1 MALARAGG
9 RLRVSQFDETS
20 YPVYFPPQGVPE
32 SLREHP
38 DIPRPDAITPHKYAT
53 SVDERNF
60 LTVFEYA
67 VRENFVIWDYYTG
80 YVHLTGLW
88 KAAGNSKADIVK
100 LLDSCP
106 ELEPV
111 LRRVRGGFLKIQ
123 GTWVP
128 YEVARRLALRVC
140 WPIRFSLVPLFGAT
154 FPQECLKPHQLGFG
168 QLQLRRQSDSATD
181 IYRKQGS
188 ALPRLR
194 TLSSPSTAA
203 PYVPIMSNCASSN
216 ESVAIEEELPR
227 LTLASETS
235 SPTEVL
241 QMLQATK
248 SLQKLAGFDQ
258 QGALDIECSGR
269 VFRWDGNAKLHLL
282 EPRPVTL
289 AIAPPASPPPPPS
302 LPPHSLSF
310 SHLPPASQNVRLP
323 PLSSLI
329 SGQPA
334 VFMPHSY
341 PY

>member
-1 MALARAGG
+1 MASVRAGG
-9 RLRVSQFDETS
+9 RLRVGQFDEVS
-20 YPVYFPPQGVPE
+20 YPVYFPPHAVPE
-32 SLREHP
+32 SLRGNP
-38 DIPRPDAITPHKYAT
+38 DIPGPDAITPHKYAT

-60 LTVFEYA
+60 LTVYEYA
-67 VRENFVIWDYYTG
+67 IRENFVIWDYYTG

-128 YEVARRLALRVC
+128 YDVARRLALRVC
-140 WPIRFSLVPLFGAT
+140 WPIRFSLIPLFGAT

-168 QLQLRRQSDSATD
+168 QLQLRRQSDSATV
-181 IYRKQGS
+181 IYRKQP
-188 ALPRLR
+188 LPRLR
-194 TLSSPSTAA
+194 TMSGPSTVA
-203 PYVPIMSNCASSN
+203 PYVPMATNWNHPN
-216 ESVAIEEELPR
+216 ESVVIEEELPR

-235 SPTEVL
+235 SPSEVL

-258 QGALDIECSGR
+258 QGGLDIECSGR
-269 VFRWDGNAKLHLL
+269 VFRWDGNSKLHLL
-282 EPRPVTL
+282 EPKPV
-289 AIAPPASPPPPPS
+289 AVPIAPPISPPAPPISP
-302 LPPHSLSF
+302 PPHSLSF
-310 SHLPPASQNVRLP
+310 SHLPPVSQNVRLP

-329 SGQPA
+329 AGQPA
-334 VFMPHSY
+334 VFTPRSY